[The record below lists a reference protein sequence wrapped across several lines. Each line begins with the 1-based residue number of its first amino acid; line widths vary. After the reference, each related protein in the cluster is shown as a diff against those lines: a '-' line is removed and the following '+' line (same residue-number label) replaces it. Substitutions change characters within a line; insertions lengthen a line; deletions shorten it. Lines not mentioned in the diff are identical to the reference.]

1 MKGFKWQALIY
12 ILERRNI
19 LADLWGAD
27 STYQIKRGTL
37 GAQSGA
43 LWWPRGGGWEEGREA
58 QEGGIYIYIYTHTHG
73 WLTLLYERNQHN
85 IAKWFS
91 PNQKINYKKGMG
103 TESTVQTLS

>member
-58 QEGGIYIYIYTHTHG
+58 QEGDIYIYI
-73 WLTLLYERNQHN
+73 LTLMADSRCCMKETNTTLQSDFPP
-85 IAKWFS
+85 I
-91 PNQKINYKKGMG
+91 KK
-103 TESTVQTLS
+103 